1 MSSFVTDNMIQAS
14 NDVLFIYMQFQLYT
28 LLAFDSQHN
37 GVLVAWVFMLTS
49 MTSDISKWME
59 TLLLKVRMGML
70 EWNLNAFMVYD
81 AAMEIGAIR
90 YI

>member
-14 NDVLFIYMQFQLYT
+14 NDVLFICMQFQLYT

-37 GVLVAWVFMLTS
+37 GVPIAWVVMSRS

-59 TLLLKVRMGML
+59 TLLIKVHMGML
-70 EWNLNAFMVYD
+70 EWNLNAFMVDD
-81 AAMEIGAIR
+81 ATVEIGAIK